1 MLRAILSGSAN
12 VSFGDF
18 VHLVEGYGFQLKRV
32 RGSHHIFERADIPQ
46 LLNLQSDAGQAK
58 RYQITQFLKLV
69 ERYNLNLEDDA

>member
-1 MLRAILSGSAN
+1 M
-12 VSFGDF
+12 
-18 VHLVEGYGFQLKRV
+18 
-32 RGSHHIFERADIPQ
+32 RGSHHIFERAEIPQ